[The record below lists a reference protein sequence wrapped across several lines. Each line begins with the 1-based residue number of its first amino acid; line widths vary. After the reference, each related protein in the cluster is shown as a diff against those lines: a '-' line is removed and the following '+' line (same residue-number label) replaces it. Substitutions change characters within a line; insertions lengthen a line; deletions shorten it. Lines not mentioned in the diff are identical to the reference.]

1 MELKNKENIFFLL
14 FLFLPIS
21 IIVGSTISLANLII
35 IEIFFLIILISK
47 RDYVFINNSAVKL
60 LILLYLYLIFNSFI
74 SLDYSIGLAR
84 NIGFIRIILLF
95 IFINYFFFY
104 IKNNK
109 KIFDYWCI
117 LFLIF
122 IFDVFIEF
130 FFGTNLFGWGAI
142 EKNGVSQP
150 YGTRIVGFFKDEPV
164 AGAFISGFILFLFGH
179 LLIKYKEKKIIP
191 LFFIIIGFIGLL
203 ITGERANT
211 IKILFG
217 ILIFFFLIDFI
228 KFKTK
233 ALILIVFSL
242 IFSIFINQSDYLKNR
257 YIGQVYNKINSL
269 DNLKNLSDQIIYF
282 ELYKSG
288 FSVFKNYPLFGVG
301 NKNYR
306 IETCTDSPKKN
317 KTNYLC
323 NTHPHQI
330 YFEILAEHGFVGSI
344 ILLGILFLLM
354 FKILKNIINSK
365 NYIQIGTFIYV
376 LINFIPLIPG
386 GAFFSDFNSNLFWIN
401 FSIMFAISSKTNI
414 FARQIRT

>member
-104 IKNNK
+104 IRNNK

-142 EKNGVSQP
+142 EKP

-164 AGAFISGFILFLFGH
+164 AGAFISGFILFLFG
-179 LLIKYKEKKIIP
+179 L
-191 LFFIIIGFIGLL
+191 
-203 ITGERANT
+203 
-211 IKILFG
+211 
-217 ILIFFFLIDFI
+217 
-228 KFKTK
+228 
-233 ALILIVFSL
+233 
-242 IFSIFINQSDYLKNR
+242 
-257 YIGQVYNKINSL
+257 
-269 DNLKNLSDQIIYF
+269 
-282 ELYKSG
+282 
-288 FSVFKNYPLFGVG
+288 
-301 NKNYR
+301 
-306 IETCTDSPKKN
+306 
-317 KTNYLC
+317 
-323 NTHPHQI
+323 
-330 YFEILAEHGFVGSI
+330 
-344 ILLGILFLLM
+344 
-354 FKILKNIINSK
+354 
-365 NYIQIGTFIYV
+365 
-376 LINFIPLIPG
+376 
-386 GAFFSDFNSNLFWIN
+386 
-401 FSIMFAISSKTNI
+401 
-414 FARQIRT
+414 